1 MEAFASV
8 LLPSLKW
15 KETCE
20 IPVLCVHSTS
30 VGTEARSITT
40 GSEVSWGGP

>member
-1 MEAFASV
+1 MQAFASV
-8 LLPSLKW
+8 LLTSLKW

-20 IPVLCVHSTS
+20 IPVLCVHSAS